1 MEHVALYRELRPQLF
16 SEVVGQEPICRTLR
30 NSVRSG
36 RLSHAYLFCGP
47 RGTGKT
53 STARIL
59 AKAVNCAYA
68 KDGEPCNECESCRTI
83 TAGTALDVLEMD
95 AASNR
100 GIDEVRDLKQK
111 VGFVPTVG
119 KRRVYIIDEVHML
132 TGEAF
137 NALLKTLEEPPAH
150 GIFILATTEAHKV
163 PPTVSSRCQ
172 RFEFRRLGHDLIRE
186 HLAGIADGKGWTV
199 EPGALDILVRQAGG
213 ALRDS
218 VGLLDQAASFTE
230 GRIGLADALAITG
243 SLDEGSLSKILDA
256 SIAGD
261 APALVSYLGE
271 MLAGGHEPRQIL
283 FQLIECLR
291 SALFSK
297 EGRAHEE
304 YALLLRSLA
313 CADTEM
319 RGSGRPDLALEIAL
333 LRVAG
338 FPTSQVERPQPSGAG
353 RPAVV
358 SPTTGKTDTTGPD
371 MALPAVERRPV
382 VSPPPAGIPAAVD
395 VDVDRLKVFL
405 LNHVYRHRILQQAL
419 RSCSF
424 TKDGDRIRIAAPS
437 SFLTMLQRPETTRL
451 LEDGVRQFGSR
462 LPIEVV
468 SGVEPKKVDAPEDA
482 ESRPSLRGI
491 DVVNYALQVFNGTPL
506 TIPISVA
513 PACENKNV
521 V

>member
-1 MEHVALYRELRPQLF
+1 
-16 SEVVGQEPICRTLR
+16 
-30 NSVRSG
+30 
-36 RLSHAYLFCGP
+36 
-47 RGTGKT
+47 
-53 STARIL
+53 
-59 AKAVNCAYA
+59 
-68 KDGEPCNECESCRTI
+68 
-83 TAGTALDVLEMD
+83 MD

-119 KRRVYIIDEVHML
+119 RRRVYIIDEVHML

-186 HLAGIADGKGWTV
+186 HLARIAAGKGWTV
-199 EPGALDILVRQAGG
+199 ETGALDLLVRQAGG
-213 ALRDS
+213 ALRDA

-230 GRIGLADALAITG
+230 GRIGLSDALAITG

-256 SIAGD
+256 SITGD
-261 APALVSYLGE
+261 APALVSSLGE

-283 FQLIECLR
+283 FQLIERLR

-297 EGRAHEE
+297 ESAPEK

-319 RGSGRPDLALEIAL
+319 RGSSRPDLALEIAL

-338 FPTSQVERPQPSGAG
+338 FPASQGERPQPSGG
-353 RPAVV
+353 HPAVAS
-358 SPTTGKTDTTGPD
+358 SPKGKADSTGPD
-371 MALPAVERRPV
+371 VALPAVERRPV
-382 VSPPPAGIPAAVD
+382 VSPPPVGVPASH

-405 LNHVYRHRILQQAL
+405 LNHVYRHRILHQAL

-424 TKDGDRIRIAAPS
+424 TKDGDRIRIVAPS

-462 LPIEVV
+462 LPIEVF

-482 ESRPSLRGI
+482 ESRPASRGV
-491 DVVNYALQVFNGTPL
+491 DAVNYALQVFNGMLLTPGSSSSKAAI
-506 TIPISVA
+506 TS
-513 PACENKNV
+513 
-521 V
+521 